1 MKRYAIIGHPV
12 SHALSPY
19 LHTAAFKALGL
30 DCSYEAVDTSPED
43 LATTIHKLRDEG
55 IAGFNVTVPHK
66 EAIIPLIDSLD
77 DAARGVGAVNTVTI
91 TAGKLAGT
99 NTDVYGF
106 IKLAEPLA
114 PAIAG
119 KHVAVLGAGGAA
131 RAVLYALTS
140 EFRPERITL
149 FNRTLDRAERLASEF
164 TTEKILITP
173 ESLFQEDLKK
183 LFGEVSVII
192 NTTSVGMK
200 PYTDATPLDEVKFGK
215 GQAVIDLIYTPPE
228 TALLKAAREAGAT
241 GVNGLEM
248 LLYQAA
254 RAFGIWTGKEMP
266 MDAVKKAVESQR
278 VA

>member
-1 MKRYAIIGHPV
+1 VKRYAIIGHPV
-12 SHALSPY
+12 SHALSPQ
-19 LHTAAFKALGL
+19 LHSAAFKALGL
-30 DCSYEAVDTSPED
+30 DCSYEAIDTSPED
-43 LATTIHKLRDEG
+43 LAETIQKFRDEG

-77 DAARGVGAVNTVTI
+77 DAAHGVGAVNTVTN
-91 TAGKLAGT
+91 TGGKLAGT
-99 NTDVYGF
+99 NTDAYGF
-106 IKLAEPLA
+106 VKLAEPLA
-114 PAIAG
+114 PAITG

-131 RAVLYALTS
+131 RAVLYGLTS
-140 EFRPERITL
+140 AFAPGRITL

-173 ESLFQEDLKK
+173 ESLFQEDLQK
-183 LFGEVSVII
+183 LFGDVSVIV

-200 PYTDATPLDEVKFGK
+200 PYTDATPLDDVKFGK

-228 TALLKAAREAGAT
+228 TALLKAAREAGTA

-248 LLYQAA
+248 LLHQAA
-254 RAFGIWTGKEMP
+254 KAFGIWTGREMP
-266 MDAVKKAVESQR
+266 MDVVKRAVESQR